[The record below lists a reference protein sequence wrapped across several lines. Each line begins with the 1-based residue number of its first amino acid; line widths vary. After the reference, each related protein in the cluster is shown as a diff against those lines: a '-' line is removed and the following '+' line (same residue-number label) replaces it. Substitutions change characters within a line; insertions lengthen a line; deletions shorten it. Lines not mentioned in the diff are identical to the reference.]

1 MKWYN
6 FNTKEMRMKF
16 LFSILMVGGLAV
28 AAMSSSAEG
37 LPKGGPFVNE
47 RDFPKGGNPNHY
59 YWVDLVA
66 KADGEVVFK
75 GDGPSNLPD
84 PKFEAKGGVTNRVVL
99 LIGKK
104 YTATAK
110 SKLSVIG
117 KSDADIKV
125 LVKNDKTVRIQWPI
139 VFSFGPAPAKRK

>member
-1 MKWYN
+1 
-6 FNTKEMRMKF
+6 MRF
-16 LFSILMVGGLAV
+16 LFSILMVGGIAV

-84 PKFEAKGGVTNRVVL
+84 PKFAAKGGVTNRVVL

-104 YTATAK
+104 YTVTAK

-125 LVKNDKTVRIQWPI
+125 LVKNDKTVRIQRPI
-139 VFSFGPAPAKRK
+139 VFSFGPASAEKK

>member
-1 MKWYN
+1 
-6 FNTKEMRMKF
+6 MKF
-16 LFSILMVGGLAV
+16 LLSILMVGGLAV

-84 PKFEAKGGVTNRVVL
+84 PKFAAKGGVTNRVVL

-104 YTATAK
+104 YTAIAK